1 MRFNFLQSCLYY
13 TILYYK
19 VINLDS
25 ITNENNKEQYEKLLF
40 IPDHPYRILIIG
52 GSGSGN
58 TNALLNLLKVQDDID
73 KINLYAKGLSEPKFE
88 FLIKKREVLEQTI
101 LMIQMHLLRVQIEW
115 MTFIRI
121 LMITIHAE
129 KKI

>member
-25 ITNENNKEQYEKLLF
+25 ITDENNKEQYEKLLF

-52 GSGSGN
+52 GSGN